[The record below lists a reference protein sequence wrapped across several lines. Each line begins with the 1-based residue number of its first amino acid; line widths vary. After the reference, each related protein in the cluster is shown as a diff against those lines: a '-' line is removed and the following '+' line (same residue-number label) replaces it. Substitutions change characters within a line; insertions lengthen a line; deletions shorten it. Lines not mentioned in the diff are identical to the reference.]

1 MNSSAKEYFISKPE
15 SSGPRYGIFSEID
28 THFARLL
35 TRLSGNES
43 PEFFY
48 AAALVSHVSSQ
59 GHICLKLSSQW
70 SEKLSSISAV
80 GRPGEF
86 KPLILD
92 DNSRLYLYRYWQY
105 EKILAERIK
114 VRSGSDIEGI
124 DLALLKDGLSRLFAP
139 VEGNDTDWQE
149 LAAFMS
155 VIKKFCVISG
165 GPGTGK
171 SHLVAKILALI
182 LEQNKMNRLRVSL
195 CAPTG
200 KASVR
205 LQEAIKISKE
215 MLPVANYVKDA
226 IPIEASTIHRL
237 LGAISGSPYFRY
249 NAENLLPLDI
259 LVLDEASMVDLALMS
274 KLIQAM
280 PADARLILLGDKDQL
295 ASVEAGSVLGDIC
308 DTGRIHRFSKNLSDR
323 YQKIT
328 GNCLEAIEKGIS
340 GPEIR
345 DCVVELKKNYRF
357 HSGSGI
363 GELSRAVKTGDG
375 GIALDLLKGGRYEN
389 IKWNVLPK
397 PERLKGIIREAV
409 IKGYKNYLKTNEPA
423 EAFYLF
429 NRFQFL
435 CALRKGPFGMYAL
448 NRNIEQILSNET
460 LLDIRKR
467 WYKGRPVMIKKN
479 DYNMHLFNGDVG
491 IILPDPLSNNELRAF
506 FQFSDGTLRR
516 FLPIRL
522 PEHETVYA
530 MTVHQSQGSEF
541 ENVFLIFPDM
551 DAPILTRELVYTGLT
566 RAKENVEI
574 WGSESVFRL
583 AVSRCIERSSGL
595 RDALW
600 NF

>member
-1 MNSSAKEYFISKPE
+1 MNSSNKEYFISK
-15 SSGPRYGIFSEID
+15 SGYEGPGNGIFSEID

-43 PEFFY
+43 PELFY
-48 AAALVSHVSSQ
+48 AAALASHVSSQ
-59 GHICLKLSSQW
+59 GHICLKLSSKW
-70 SEKLSSISAV
+70 SEKLYSTSAV

-92 DNSRLYLYRYWQY
+92 DQSRLYLYRYWQY

-139 VEGNDTDWQE
+139 VEGNDTDWQQ

-171 SHLVAKILALI
+171 SHLAAKILALI
-182 LEQNKMNRLRVSL
+182 LEQHKMNRLRVSL

-215 MLPVANYVKDA
+215 MMPVSDYVKDA
-226 IPIEASTIHRL
+226 IPLEASTIHRL
-237 LGAISGSPYFRY
+237 LGTISGSPYFRY

-280 PADARLILLGDKDQL
+280 PDDARLILLGDKDQL

-308 DTGRIHRFSKNLSDR
+308 NTGRIHRFSKNMSDR

-328 GNCLEAIEKGIS
+328 GNYLEAIEKGIY
-340 GPEIR
+340 GPGIR

-357 HSGSGI
+357 HSDSGI
-363 GELSRAVKTGDG
+363 GELGRAVKTGDG
-375 GIALDLLKGGRYEN
+375 GLALDLLKGGRYEN
-389 IKWNVLPK
+389 IKWSVLPK

-448 NRNIEQILSNET
+448 NRNIEQILSDET

-467 WYKGRPVMIKKN
+467 WYRGRPVMIKKN

-491 IILPDPLSNNELRAF
+491 IILPDPASGNELRAF

-541 ENVFLIFPDM
+541 ENVFLILPDM
-551 DAPILTRELVYTGLT
+551 DAPVLTRELVYTGLT

-600 NF
+600 KF